1 MTAEQIEVA
10 WPGLLAG
17 LAKHPGVSFAVVKSA
32 EHGPIAIGEHGV
44 IQLDSGEV
52 TGINPLAPFGDQ
64 ARLDMIRVAEFDN
77 APDIYLN
84 SMYDP
89 QTDEVAAFEE
99 LVGCHGGVGGW
110 QTRAVLVHP
119 SDWTVWP
126 ELLDPDGRLV
136 SAEVVHR
143 QMVGWLELL
152 GHRTKLDEA
161 DESDTVEEPVEE
173 SQNTRS

>member
-1 MTAEQIEVA
+1 MIHLRT
-10 WPGLLAG
+10 
-17 LAKHPGVSFAVVKSA
+17 
-32 EHGPIAIGEHGV
+32 
-44 IQLDSGEV
+44 GEV

-64 ARLDMIRVAEFDN
+64 ARIDMLRVAEFDN

-126 ELLDPDGRLV
+126 ELLDSQGRLV

-152 GHRTKLDEA
+152 GHRKNLGQAEGATSVDEGQTTH
-161 DESDTVEEPVEE
+161 S
-173 SQNTRS
+173 

>member
-1 MTAEQIEVA
+1 
-10 WPGLLAG
+10 
-17 LAKHPGVSFAVVKSA
+17 
-32 EHGPIAIGEHGV
+32 
-44 IQLDSGEV
+44 
-52 TGINPLAPFGDQ
+52 
-64 ARLDMIRVAEFDN
+64 
-77 APDIYLN
+77 
-84 SMYDP
+84 
-89 QTDEVAAFEE
+89 
-99 LVGCHGGVGGW
+99 GW

>member
-1 MTAEQIEVA
+1 MAGIV
-10 WPGLLAG
+10 AG
-17 LAKHPGVSFAVVKSA
+17 LATHPGVSFAVVNST
-32 EHGPIAIGEHGV
+32 EHGPVAIGEHGV
-44 IQLDSGEV
+44 IHLSTGEV
-52 TGINPLAPFGDQ
+52 TGINP
-64 ARLDMIRVAEFDN
+64 ARAIWRSGPNRHVAGCRIRQC
-77 APDIYLN
+77 PDIYLN

-126 ELLDPDGRLV
+126 ELLDSQGRLV

-152 GHRTKLDEA
+152 GHRKNLGQAEGATSVDEGQTTH
-161 DESDTVEEPVEE
+161 S
-173 SQNTRS
+173 